1 MEYWR
6 NKKVLVTLE
15 GNKDKFDKFYNADG
29 TAKTQLDFG
38 FVLPKKGVN
47 STVDAV
53 NGTWDV
59 KGASGSVWTLTL
71 ADNNHKIV
79 AIKQDGASLNIPE
92 IVAELRQNAYDHK
105 YSILHYF
112 GDEELMTTLLPTS
125 STTWVVV
132 TQRAMTSRTIT

>member
-1 MEYWR
+1 MEII
-6 NKKVLVTLE
+6 VFLSIVI
-15 GNKDKFDKFYNADG
+15 A
-29 TAKTQLDFG
+29 
-38 FVLPKKGVN
+38 VV
-47 STVDAV
+47 AV

-112 GDEELMTTLLPTS
+112 GDEGVNDNAATDLLNNMGRRDAKGNDIKNDYLTNTTDE
-125 STTWVVV
+125 
-132 TQRAMTSRTIT
+132 